1 MKGLGAAFIQQ
12 SGVVAYASRALTPA
26 EQRYAQIEKEMLAVV
41 FDCEKFHKLLYGKS
55 DVTIEPDHKPV
66 ETIMRKLI
74 SLALMCIQKMI
85 LKFQPYQFHPVYV
98 KGKYLGFAD
107 YLSRLPLPES
117 CQSMDDEMMVFK
129 ADTLTSN
136 KHEVIAEATKED
148 DQLQMLKKVISDG
161 WTDRRAD
168 ATLEVLQFWDFR
180 D

>member
-1 MKGLGAAFIQQ
+1 
-12 SGVVAYASRALTPA
+12 
-26 EQRYAQIEKEMLAVV
+26 
-41 FDCEKFHKLLYGKS
+41 
-55 DVTIEPDHKPV
+55 
-66 ETIMRKLI
+66 
-74 SLALMCIQKMI
+74 
-85 LKFQPYQFHPVYV
+85 
-98 KGKYLGFAD
+98 
-107 YLSRLPLPES
+107 
-117 CQSMDDEMMVFK
+117 MDDGMMVFK